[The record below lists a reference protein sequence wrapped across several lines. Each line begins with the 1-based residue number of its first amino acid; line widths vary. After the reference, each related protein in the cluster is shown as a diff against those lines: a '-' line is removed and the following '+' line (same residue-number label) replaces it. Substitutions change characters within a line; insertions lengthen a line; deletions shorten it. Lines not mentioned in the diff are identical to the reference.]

1 MKSRT
6 LIRVS
11 IYLFLYLGFPVIA
24 SLIDNETITAVVGIA
39 YIFLLIP
46 IGILRMIEFYRS
58 NNGATILSRMF
69 NVLFRIPLAFFGLI
83 CLVAGIAII
92 GWVLYNLFVERQKEY
107 TGPSFITGFGSF
119 GVSVPLILFG
129 WYTLRS
135 SFHRKE
141 EVVLS
146 PEEQEEFEHEEED
159 EERAV

>member
-11 IYLFLYLGFPVIA
+11 IYLLLYLGVPVIA
-24 SLIDNETITAVVGIA
+24 SLIDNETVTAVVGIA

-58 NNGATILSRMF
+58 NDGTTILSRIF
-69 NVLFRIPLAFFGLI
+69 NVLFRVPLALFGLV
-83 CLVAGIAII
+83 CLVVGIGII

-107 TGPSFITGFGSF
+107 SGPSFITGFGSF

-129 WYTLRS
+129 WFTLRS
-135 SFHRKE
+135 SFRRKE

-146 PEEQEEFEHEEED
+146 PEEQEEFEHEEDDED
-159 EERAV
+159 RAV